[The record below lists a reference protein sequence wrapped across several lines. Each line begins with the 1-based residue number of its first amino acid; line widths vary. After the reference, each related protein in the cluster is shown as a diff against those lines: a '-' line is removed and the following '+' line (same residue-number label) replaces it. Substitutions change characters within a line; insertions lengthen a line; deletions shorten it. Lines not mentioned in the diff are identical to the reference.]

1 MYNCQKTKTPS
12 RSVHVTTTMLSE
24 PWIFDAAIFVT
35 LRSISVVLLSLI
47 PLRCQSCLAWQP
59 SGARDKVRNL
69 HFNICNNPEPLDFQL
84 NKQVRTI
91 TQKYSMMASGSLEM
105 LSLHVST
112 VQPAWCIAMV
122 QWKCAGSESK
132 RNFQVEIEVSSFFY
146 LIT

>member
-1 MYNCQKTKTPS
+1 MVSSIALYAW
-12 RSVHVTTTMLSE
+12 RSVTTTMSD
-24 PWIFDAAIFVT
+24 PRIYDAAIIVT

-59 SGARDKVRNL
+59 CGARDKVRNL

-105 LSLHVST
+105 LSLHRVL
-112 VQPAWCIAMV
+112 
-122 QWKCAGSESK
+122 SK
-132 RNFQVEIEVSSFFY
+132 RAHPLMVHVHLPPPSVDKGGPVVLFRRSSS
-146 LIT
+146 LRPITIIA